1 MLRAAAD
8 KSDAVLGSTADI
20 AKKAFPRSAHEIDAL
35 VKQLR
40 ASAEQRKQEKLK
52 HLTLLQGWKGHGQA
66 GGSVSGGNTRSTGLA
81 LALDFSRDGLKW
93 THAFNASFDY
103 QRDNGVETKSRGFAS
118 YQANYRFS
126 DGFYLLGLSS
136 WESNRFSGFD
146 SRASELLGFGYSL
159 VHTPAMT
166 LQLEGGPALRQ
177 TDFVTTGPRNTV
189 AGRAAVNYAWS
200 MLSNL
205 KLSENMSYY
214 NENLDGTFTAN
225 TALTMGLA
233 GSLSVQASYLAQY
246 ENSPAT
252 ALLHRYNSTARTTLV
267 YSF

>member
-1 MLRAAAD
+1 MASKPRAAI
-8 KSDAVLGSTADI
+8 S
-20 AKKAFPRSAHEIDAL
+20 
-35 VKQLR
+35 
-40 ASAEQRKQEKLK
+40 
-52 HLTLLQGWKGHGQA
+52 
-66 GGSVSGGNTRSTGLA
+66 
-81 LALDFSRDGLKW
+81 
-93 THAFNASFDY
+93 ASFQSNWSL
-103 QRDNGVETKSRGFAS
+103 QRHL
-118 YQANYRFS
+118 
-126 DGFYLLGLSS
+126 YLCWSAS

-146 SRASELLGFGYSL
+146 SRASESLGFGYSL

-233 GSLSVQASYLAQY
+233 GSLSVQAILPGAVREQPGNGAAAPLQQHGAHDPGLFLLSDYSGAPEIGFNDAVILDGHGVAVAVHGLADGKAD
-246 ENSPAT
+246 PAFADAVFFNVRLFDAVET
-252 ALLHRYNSTARTTLV
+252 HAHAALQQLGVVEGAGGIYRKSVRQGGFVAHTG
-267 YSF
+267 